1 MDEKQKIEFEKQLK
15 ELTSEDLMTE
25 INLLLKDKNKG
36 ILDSASCAILSAFRD
51 GEFIIEGKRVPIERC
66 FNNGK

>member
-1 MDEKQKIEFEKQLK
+1 
-15 ELTSEDLMTE
+15 MTE